1 MAATWVVPPTPAVGG
16 ILDLIMAAITV
27 GLVMLVM
34 AATPAAQMGA
44 AVATVDIDEF
54 HHQRFFMRK
63 HRTGTWNRASI

>member
-1 MAATWVVPPTPAVGG
+1 
-16 ILDLIMAAITV
+16 MAAITV